1 MTINKIKIINLFYF
15 FLLTHLFIWTLV
27 PSITNN
33 NLPLDTIEALAWGS
47 NLDWGFN
54 KHPPMSAFFLEIF
67 FTIFGPQ
74 DWVYYLLSQLFVIF
88 SFLVVFKF
96 SSEIFN
102 NKLLAILSVLLL
114 EGIFFYNFTSPEFNV
129 NVCQLPFWALTVY
142 FSFKIFNQ
150 RQVST
155 KDSILLGCFAAFGFL
170 SKYLFIYLI
179 ISVFILFFYL
189 IFVLKDRK
197 FNFKYFISIEV
208 FFVLLVPH
216 LVWLFNNDF
225 VTVTYGLAR
234 TGAEQSSFMDHFKFP
249 VIFLIKQ
256 ILLILPFLLLTFVLI
271 KKINFKINLKDKKLI
286 FLLSINLLPI
296 ILMLLTSIITGSRI
310 RTMWMTPFYLFFG
323 TMIIYVL
330 NNQIN
335 IKKIK
340 NFLIGLIILFLL
352 SPISYA
358 YISLTETD
366 KRTDYPGKSIAN
378 KVQKKWDQEFNSSI
392 NVVLGNE
399 WVAGNLS
406 YHLKSR
412 PKWIG
417 IVNNENLDML
427 NQFLCI
433 DDICVGR
440 INDK

>member
-1 MTINKIKIINLFYF
+1 MMINKIKIINLFYF

-197 FNFKYFISIEV
+197 FNFKYLISIEV

-417 IVNNENLDML
+417 FVNNENLDML
-427 NQFLCI
+427 NQFLCV